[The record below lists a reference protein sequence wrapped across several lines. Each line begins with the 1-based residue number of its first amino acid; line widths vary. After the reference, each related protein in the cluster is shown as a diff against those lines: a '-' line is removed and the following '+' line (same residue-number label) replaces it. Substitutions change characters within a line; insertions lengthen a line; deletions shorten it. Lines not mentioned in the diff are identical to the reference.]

1 MVMNGGSFWGLLLF
15 FLKFLRFFFGKRCEK
30 DENVV
35 KVVGV
40 VVVGGIVWSLFRF
53 IIGIGKL

>member
-1 MVMNGGSFWGLLLF
+1 MVVIGVRFSGGKKCGN
-15 FLKFLRFFFGKRCEK
+15 
-30 DENVV
+30 DENIV

-53 IIGIGKL
+53 IIGRRN